1 MKDPNYKKEY
11 LTVDNGQLIQL
22 GSNILSKNIRLQYEK
37 GNTIF
42 KKATSRLVYKG
53 VEIVHWYELIV
64 PGRWRPMKEK
74 PKLIQMMELV
84 GAD

>member
-1 MKDPNYKKEY
+1 MRDPNYKKEY
-11 LTVDNGQLIQL
+11 LTIDNGVLVPL
-22 GSNILSKNIRLQYEK
+22 GSNILSTAIREQYEK

-42 KKATSRLVYKG
+42 KKATSRIVYKG
-53 VEIVHWYELIV
+53 VEVVNWYQLIV

-84 GAD
+84 GAT